1 MAMNPGHQIF
11 PNYNVFLE
19 KKKKKMGGG
28 GGADILLG
36 PKNLEVKFS
45 IVTKNR
51 VESSHDS

>member
-1 MAMNPGHQIF
+1 MNPGHQIF

>member
-19 KKKKKMGGG
+19 GKKRG

-36 PKNLEVKFS
+36 PKNLEVKFP

-51 VESSHDS
+51 VESSRDS